1 MKAFDFDSA
10 KIKHSLWSSRLRSF
24 IYGASDLENELTKNE
39 HECDLGK
46 WIDTNTAKLQTS
58 VVFKKLQEIHT
69 NIHQHTNKVIELR
82 KQENDFV
89 ILAESYKDYE
99 VEMKQLLALLDEM
112 KKELV

>member
-24 IYGASDLENELTKNE
+24 IYGDMALENELNKNE

-46 WIDTNTAKLQTS
+46 WIDTNTVTLQKS
-58 VVFKKLQEIHT
+58 SVFKKLQEIHT
-69 NIHQHTNKVIELR
+69 NIHEHTQKIIALS
-82 KQENDFV
+82 KQEKDFV
-89 ILAESYKDYE
+89 ILLENYKDYE

-112 KKELV
+112 KKEWV